1 MEYRAY
7 LMRLKKDRIK
17 DYVEIHKKEKIW
29 KSVIEGL
36 AAAGYKKM
44 IIFQLDNS
52 IILFEEADSLENAYK
67 YLNSDDASNKWDKM
81 ISEWMEIYP
90 EFNEVKQDIEF
101 VEVPVVFYYENG
113 KLLH

>member
-7 LMRLKKDRIK
+7 LMRLKKDWIK

-29 KSVIEGL
+29 KSVVDGL
-36 AAAGYKKM
+36 INAGYKKM
-44 IIFQLDNS
+44 IIFQLDNN

-67 YLNSDDASNKWDKM
+67 YLNTDDESKKWDQM
-81 ISEWMEIYP
+81 VSEWMEIYP

-101 VEVPVVFYYENG
+101 EEVPVVFYYENG